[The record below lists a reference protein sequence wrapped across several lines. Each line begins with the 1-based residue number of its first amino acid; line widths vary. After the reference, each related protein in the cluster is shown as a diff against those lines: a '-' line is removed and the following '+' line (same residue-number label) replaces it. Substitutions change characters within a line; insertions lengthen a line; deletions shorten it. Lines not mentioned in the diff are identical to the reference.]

1 MNLYMKDK
9 ATVLLENESIVYS
22 IINKYTYYFD
32 KDDLYQVGM
41 IGLMDAYEHYK
52 GDKNT
57 KFSSFAYFY
66 VLGKVKEYIRNSNMI
81 KTSKELV
88 KLNSSI
94 EKARDYLTQR
104 IGRIPT
110 DDDIALFLEIDIE
123 HLRQAKEANSLIMS
137 LEENSE
143 EINLYSKIGYE
154 EKLYREDILD
164 LKKELNKLN
173 EYDQNIIK
181 KRYEEGLTQS
191 ELSQELGINQVK
203 VSRKEKEILT
213 RLRTRLMY
221 SCF

>member
-1 MNLYMKDK
+1 MKDK
-9 ATVLLENESIVYS
+9 TTILLENENIIYS

-41 IGLMDAYEHYK
+41 IGLIDAYNHYK
-52 GDKNT
+52 DNKNT

-66 VLGKVKEYIRNSNMI
+66 VLGKVKEYIRNSNMM
-81 KTSKELV
+81 KVSKELI

-94 EKARDYLTQR
+94 EKARDYLTQKV
-104 IGRIPT
+104 GHIPT

-123 HLRQAKEANSLIMS
+123 HLRQAKEANNLVMS

-143 EINLYSKIGYE
+143 EEYLYNKVGYE

-164 LKKELNKLN
+164 LRKELDNLT
-173 EYDQNIIK
+173 EYDRNLII

-191 ELSQELGINQVK
+191 ELSKELGINQVK
-203 VSRKEKEILT
+203 ISRKEKEILT
-213 RLRTRLMY
+213 RLRTRLQ
-221 SCF
+221 